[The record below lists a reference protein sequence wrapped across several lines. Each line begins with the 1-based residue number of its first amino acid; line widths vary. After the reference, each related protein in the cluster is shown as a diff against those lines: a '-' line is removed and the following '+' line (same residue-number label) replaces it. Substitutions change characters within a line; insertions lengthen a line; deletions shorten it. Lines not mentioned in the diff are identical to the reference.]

1 MPTSDTLAAIE
12 NHRLALDHYGERLQ
26 QHLSWLDTESAKA
39 GRREYLY
46 NVVRDEVLE
55 HGEPTE
61 RCQRIFRNLEGNR
74 SWYWE
79 AVREGQNRHRWRK
92 RLAREGTKQGAPK
105 TCDYPVDEVT
115 AAYIRGYAE
124 GMRNE

>member
-1 MPTSDTLAAIE
+1 MPAPDTLATLAAIE
-12 NHRLALDHYGERLQ
+12 NHRLALDYYKERLQ

-39 GRREYLY
+39 DRREYLY

-61 RCQRIFRNLEGNR
+61 RCQRIFRAYRGPIR
-74 SWYWE
+74 WYWE

-92 RLAREGTKQGAPK
+92 RIAWGRR
-105 TCDYPVDEVT
+105 V
-115 AAYIRGYAE
+115 
-124 GMRNE
+124 